1 MTQDHRLG
9 ARFLMRPGSVSPLSL
24 QSSQED
30 IIEVLA
36 RGPDYTT
43 YGVRV
48 QVHQADNTVQ
58 YLSEV
63 RAGLQGL
70 YTHNPNTTWQC
81 PEPTLKPEDPPEDA
95 PRTLPRVSHSPMT
108 KESGLPRLL
117 PATREGRKT
126 LPTYL

>member
-1 MTQDHRLG
+1 MTQDHTLG

-36 RGPDYTT
+36 CGPDYTT

-48 QVHQADNTVQ
+48 QVHQADDTVQ
-58 YLSEV
+58 CLSEV
-63 RAGLQGL
+63 RAGLEGL

-81 PEPTLKPEDPPEDA
+81 PEPTLQPEDSR
-95 PRTLPRVSHSPMT
+95 RTLPRLSL
-108 KESGLPRLL
+108 EC
-117 PATREGRKT
+117 
-126 LPTYL
+126 PTAP